1 MLHFTTFSYYAINS
15 AFVANVASFA
25 FKSEFFTR
33 LEISDVL
40 TDLFVVY
47 FPSSSNHLTSESVFL
62 TQLLRSGIL
71 LLNSLIFVART
82 VVAAKPLTRSIFL
95 STSISFFKL
104 VYLSCIGLCQLK

>member
-47 FPSSSNHLTSESVFL
+47 F
-62 TQLLRSGIL
+62 LRV
-71 LLNSLIFVART
+71 LI
-82 VVAAKPLTRSIFL
+82 I
-95 STSISFFKL
+95 
-104 VYLSCIGLCQLK
+104 